1 MSSPETR
8 ACKQWSFGYDR
19 NSMPY
24 SIGSQTFAT
33 KQEVTKRCQ
42 EIRDKTPD
50 GDLVAPADFDF
61 LISLFKFHDGWHE
74 KAHPNVDAITT
85 HTPEYGKN
93 KRGFLLIR
101 NGASPK
107 EEDISFVYAIKMI
120 PSGRELIPQELL
132 DFKAAARTAVHDQVW
147 EFRDR
152 ALLTVKNC
160 PLKNLPLGRGNCE
173 VYYPAPDTFESIL
186 CKFTQ
191 ERKIRPLQTK
201 IASRGTL
208 AIFQD
213 ENLSRDWAGYH
224 RQHAK
229 LMLVSEEGRRNAPK
243 SPTDWSCVL

>member
-1 MSSPETR
+1 
-8 ACKQWSFGYDR
+8 
-19 NSMPY
+19 MPY
-24 SIGSQTFAT
+24 SIGSEIFAT
-33 KQEVTKRCQ
+33 KGEITKRCQ

-50 GDLVAPADFDF
+50 GAIVAGNDFDF

-101 NGASPK
+101 NGASPRIM
-107 EEDISFVYAIKMI
+107 DISFAYTIKII
-120 PSGRELIPQELL
+120 PSGRELVPQALL
-132 DFKAAARTAVHDQVW
+132 DFKAAGRTAVQDQIW
-147 EFRDR
+147 EFRDW
-152 ALLTVKNC
+152 ALRTATNC
-160 PLKNLPLGRGNCE
+160 PLNNIPLERGNCE
-173 VYYPAPDTFESIL
+173 VHYPAPNTFESIL

-191 ERKIRPLQTK
+191 ERNIRPLHTK

-213 ENLSRDWAGYH
+213 DNLSREWAAYH

-229 LMLVSEEGRRNAPK
+229 LLLVSEEGRRKSAK
-243 SPTDWSCVL
+243 SPTDWSSVL